1 MKRASIHLL
10 KKETQFT
17 KTTKIYMPFVETT
30 LFENDKKKL
39 KKINDLI
46 SKKISKVFNAKY
58 STITIYNNFIK
69 KKNFYHNSKIN
80 NSEKRIFI
88 KISGIKRTK
97 NKKKRLAQLIIS
109 GLIKIIKVNQ
119 PANIAIYYYD
129 RLKEDVYHGT

>member
-1 MKRASIHLL
+1 MKKVSIHLL
-10 KKETQFT
+10 RKETQFT

-69 KKNFYHNSKIN
+69 KKKFLS
-80 NSEKRIFI
+80 
-88 KISGIKRTK
+88 
-97 NKKKRLAQLIIS
+97 
-109 GLIKIIKVNQ
+109 
-119 PANIAIYYYD
+119 
-129 RLKEDVYHGT
+129 

>member
-1 MKRASIHLL
+1 
-10 KKETQFT
+10 
-17 KTTKIYMPFVETT
+17 MPFVETT

-46 SKKISKVFNAKY
+46 SKKISKVFNTKY

-109 GLIKIIKVNQ
+109 GLIKIIKVKQ